1 MEGMHIHGY
10 GEKMFSKQHKS
21 FDRLKCKH
29 QNEIYSIMHES
40 YFISIYRHF
49 MLSYIIRYG
58 M

>member
-40 YFISIYRHF
+40 YFISIYRHI
-49 MLSYIIRYG
+49 LCYLII
-58 M
+58 

>member
-40 YFISIYRHF
+40 YFISIKRILCY
-49 MLSYIIRYG
+49 LIL
-58 M
+58 